1 MRVLLPALVV
11 AGVVASTAA
20 GAAEAPT
27 VVARIKVAATAAP
40 CAAAAG
46 GGFVWVSEYGQPFLL
61 RINPKTNKV
70 VSRVGIGLGS
80 CGLGFGAGSLWVE
93 DTSSSTVSRVSV
105 ATRKRTVIK
114 VGITPYD
121 ATFAY
126 GAAWATAYGDG
137 ELDRIDPARNRVV
150 RRIPLPAAT
159 GVVGAFGSIWATGS
173 DGVIRVDPSTN
184 AVVAK
189 IPLPNAGWTAAS
201 TDAVWIT
208 SPLGLARID
217 PATNRV
223 VATIALGSSPLGDPA
238 VVGGLVWVPRIRQ
251 NVIALI
257 DPATNRV
264 TGSVRVGTGP
274 FVVTE
279 IAGEAWVPSWKGS
292 DVWRLR
298 P

>member
-1 MRVLLPALVV
+1 
-11 AGVVASTAA
+11 VVASTAA
-20 GAAEAPT
+20 GGAEAPT

-46 GGFVWVSEYGQPFLL
+46 SGAVWVSEYGRPFLL
-61 RINPKTNKV
+61 RIDPKTNKV

-105 ATRKRTVIK
+105 ATRKRVAIR
-114 VGITPYD
+114 VGLTPYD

-126 GAAWATAYGDG
+126 GAAWTTAYGDG

-150 RRIPLPAAT
+150 KRIALPAAT

-173 DGVIRVDPSTN
+173 DGVIRVDPATD
-184 AVVAK
+184 AVTAR
-189 IPLPNAGWTAAS
+189 IPLSNAAWTAAS

-208 SPLGLARID
+208 SPQGLVRID
-217 PATNRV
+217 PKTNAI
-223 VATIALGSSPLGDPA
+223 VATVPLGGVPLGDPA
-238 VVGGLVWVPRIRQ
+238 VVGGLVWVPKIRQ
-251 NVIALI
+251 NTVALV

-264 TGSVRVGTGP
+264 TAAVKVGTGP

-279 IAGEAWVPSWKGS
+279 IRGEAWVPSWKGA
-292 DVWRLR
+292 DIWRLR